1 MNVGILGPSVSNGL
15 GKPSATP
22 RDLGS
27 RPLPLVEGSRY
38 PNGLGLPWRL
48 VCERCQLFTGRTE
61 ETALMVQN
69 GFATGRSVQPRRS
82 P

>member
-38 PNGLGLPWRL
+38 PTAWAYPGAWYVKGVNYSLEEPKR
-48 VCERCQLFTGRTE
+48 QL
-61 ETALMVQN
+61 
-69 GFATGRSVQPRRS
+69 
-82 P
+82 